1 MFFLR
6 RLLITITISLNILF
20 CGTVFNAVA
29 AQSANETLESQI
41 TAVVNAHN
49 ERPSDAAISR
59 TIKILTPAEQLSGL
73 CPNPELSLAGNNLRL
88 TGNKSVVAQCGNKRK
103 FIQITVQAQGTWW
116 TTIRPIR
123 PGTVIQAE
131 DIQPRTGSL
140 ERLPAGL
147 IFSQDNIIGQTTTR
161 SINLGQPVV
170 ESQLRK
176 GWAVVSGQEVDIL
189 ATGEGFQ
196 IRVKGKALDSAAA
209 GQPVRISTRSGQ
221 IVTGLVAPNGK
232 VNINLKESF

>member
-6 RLLITITISLNILF
+6 RLLITLRIALTIIF
-20 CGTVFNAVA
+20 CCTTFNAIA
-29 AQSANETLESQI
+29 APSANASLESRI
-41 TAVVNAHN
+41 TAMVNANN
-49 ERPSDAAISR
+49 ESPTDAAISR

-73 CPNPELSLAGNNLRL
+73 CPDPELSIAGNNRRL
-88 TGNKSVVAQCGNKRK
+88 TGNKTVIAQCGTKRK
-103 FIQITVQAQGTWW
+103 FIQITVQARGTWW
-116 TTIRPIR
+116 TAVRPIR

-131 DIQPRTGSL
+131 DIQSHTGSM
-140 ERLPAGL
+140 ERLPTGV
-147 IFSQDNIIGQTTTR
+147 IFTQNNIIGQTTTR
-161 SINLGQPVV
+161 SINRGQPMV
-170 ESQLRK
+170 EGLLRK

-196 IRVKGKALDSAAA
+196 IRIKGKALDSAAA
-209 GQPVRISTRSGQ
+209 GQPVRITTRSGQ

>member
-1 MFFLR
+1 MFFQR
-6 RLLITITISLNILF
+6 RWLITIKISLNILF
-20 CGTVFNAVA
+20 CGMAFNAVA
-29 AQSANETLESQI
+29 AQSAHESLESQI

-49 ERPSDAAISR
+49 ETPADAAISR
-59 TIKILTPAEQLSGL
+59 TITILTPAEQLNGL
-73 CPNPELSLAGNNLRL
+73 CPNPELSIAGNNLRL
-88 TGNKSVVAQCGNKRK
+88 TGNKSVIAQCGSKRK

-116 TTIRPIR
+116 TAVRSIR

-147 IFSQDNIIGQTTTR
+147 IFTQENIIGQTTTR
-161 SINLGQPVV
+161 SINKGQPVV
-170 ESQLRK
+170 EGLLRK
-176 GWAVVSGQEVDIL
+176 GWAVISGQEVDIL

-196 IRVKGKALDSAAA
+196 IRVKGKALDSAAT